1 MIRNLHSQCDE
12 TRPRCL
18 NCTTVE
24 RACSFPA
31 TATTGTS
38 PSAPS
43 RASTPSVSGPPEPAA
58 APDGLP
64 DNPVTPFLPTDDST
78 PDVDMVH
85 MELMYHFLNGHDVIQ
100 PLAMD
105 GFREIIMTQALQAP
119 YLMHQILALSA
130 RHLSHQRPHQE
141 AFYHNIAI
149 HLQTKALGLFRSLPN
164 DHFDVSVAHRVQGF
178 LFPGMLGFHVLC
190 DFLSHRSGDFPSML
204 ARFVGCLH
212 LHRGVY
218 QIMEGQSWEELG
230 HTTLAPLLQAGE
242 RWFMSTGE
250 GHECDDIRARIE
262 AAGLSVDQLEGARKA
277 IDLIQSS
284 LDGRPTP
291 ASKTHIVMGWGV
303 MVPSAFVAMIEA
315 ARPEA
320 LVILAYY
327 FVTLHHCRD
336 VWVVGDAGE
345 FFFSAAADFLGPEW
359 ADWLERPRQL
369 LGPLRNG
376 SVEDAKETR
385 P

>member
-38 PSAPS
+38 PASASAPS
-43 RASTPSVSGPPEPAA
+43 RASTPSVSGPAEPT
-58 APDGLP
+58 PP

-130 RHLSHQRPHQE
+130 RHLSHQRPHNE

-149 HLQTKALGLFRSLPN
+149 HLQTKALRLFRSLPG

-230 HTTLAPLLQAGE
+230 HTELAPLLQAGE

-250 GHECDDIRARIE
+250 GHECEDIRARIE
-262 AAGLSVDQLEGARKA
+262 AAGLKTDELEGARKA

-291 ASKTHIVMGWGV
+291 VSKTHIVMGWGV
-303 MVPSAFVAMIEA
+303 MVPNAFVAMIEA

-345 FFFSAAADFLGPEW
+345 FFFGAAAGYLGPEW
-359 ADWLERPRQL
+359 APWLERPRQL

-376 SVEDAKETR
+376 GPEETKETL